1 MWKKFIAGL
10 TLVVASVI
18 SLNTLQ
24 AAEYKEGVNYQVR
37 GENLTKTKEIREFFS
52 FWCGHCYSLQ
62 ADFDF
67 IENSFLQAEFV
78 RNPVSMLGG
87 YMGPESQRGLIV
99 AKNLGLED
107 VYVKE
112 LFKQMH
118 EEGNIPMSHQ
128 DLVNFMTT
136 IGVAKDK
143 FEQEFN
149 SFVAVGK
156 VAQLDKWAKD
166 ADIDAVPEILVN
178 GKYLVT
184 MESVNNKEELAAL
197 IGYLLNKDNVPD
209 ATK

>member
-18 SLNTLQ
+18 SLNTVQ

-37 GENLTKTKEIREFFS
+37 GETLTKTKEIREFFS